1 MFGSFHQRFTTC
13 CGVNKMKVIG
23 VNKMKVIHMTYPQ
36 AVYNNGGKKGFTG
49 KNCCFS
55 SFLKEKHLFSVDNS
69 VHSVHKSVR
78 NIKIV
83 NRLCGMFSSVDRI
96 LFQTCFANLQFA
108 LLYLYG
114 KI

>member
-13 CGVNKMKVIG
+13 CG

-36 AVYNNGGKKGFTG
+36 AVYNNGGKK
-49 KNCCFS
+49 
-55 SFLKEKHLFSVDNS
+55 
-69 VHSVHKSVR
+69 VHSVHKSVK

-96 LFQTCFANLQFA
+96 LFQTCFANMQFA

>member
-1 MFGSFHQRFTTC
+1 MFGAFHQRFTTYC
-13 CGVNKMKVIG
+13 G

-36 AVYNNGGKKGFTG
+36 AVHNHGEKEQFAGKS
-49 KNCCFS
+49 FS
-55 SFLKEKHLFSVDNS
+55 FPHFLKQKHLFSVDNS
-69 VHSVHKSVR
+69 VHSVHKSVK

-96 LFQTCFANLQFA
+96 LFQTCFANMQFA

>member
-13 CGVNKMKVIG
+13 CG

-55 SFLKEKHLFSVDNS
+55 RFLKEKHLFSVDNS
-69 VHSVHKSVR
+69 MHSVHKLVR

>member
-1 MFGSFHQRFTTC
+1 MFGAFHQRFTTYC
-13 CGVNKMKVIG
+13 G

-36 AVYNNGGKKGFTG
+36 AVYNNGGKRILPERIAVFHVFK
-49 KNCCFS
+49 
-55 SFLKEKHLFSVDNS
+55 KEKHLFSVDNS
-69 VHSVHKSVR
+69 VHSVHKSVK

-96 LFQTCFANLQFA
+96 LFQTCFANMQFA

>member
-1 MFGSFHQRFTTC
+1 MFGAFHQRFTTC
-13 CGVNKMKVIG
+13 CG

-55 SFLKEKHLFSVDNS
+55 RFLKEKHLFSVDNS
-69 VHSVHKSVR
+69 VHSVK

-96 LFQTCFANLQFA
+96 LFQICFVNLQFA

>member
-1 MFGSFHQRFTTC
+1 MFGAFHQRFTTYC
-13 CGVNKMKVIG
+13 G

-36 AVYNNGGKKGFTG
+36 AVYNNGGKKVFIG

-55 SFLKEKHLFSVDNS
+55 RFLKEKHLLSVDNS
-69 VHSVHKSVR
+69 VHSVHKSVK

-83 NRLCGMFSSVDRI
+83 NRLFGMFSSVDRI
-96 LFQTCFANLQFA
+96 LFQICFANLQFA
-108 LLYLYG
+108 LLHLYG